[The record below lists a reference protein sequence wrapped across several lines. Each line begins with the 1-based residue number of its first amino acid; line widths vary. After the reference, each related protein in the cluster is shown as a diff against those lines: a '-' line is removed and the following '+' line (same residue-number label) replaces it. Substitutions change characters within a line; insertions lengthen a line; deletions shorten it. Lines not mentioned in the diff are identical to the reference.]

1 MSTNV
6 NYVCI
11 LLLIAMANKLCISAL
26 PQRNNGREV
35 ELKLDTDAS
44 CKKDLLNRMSMQSNI
59 IRLLQFNFEI
69 YLILLSNI

>member
-1 MSTNV
+1 MSTKV

-26 PQRNNGREV
+26 PQRSNGREV